1 MSLYNLE
8 ETAKSCPTAVTNTR
22 STYKNARLT
31 ALESRSFCFS
41 DQHILH
47 RQQQNKLFCTA
58 VPMWLGSAIS
68 PSKRLFYP
76 LQSSALELSTEP
88 TSSCNTFAILLK
100 KWHQPFFILMHLKNI
115 GQHQLLAPCPK
126 PPMMPLNE
134 QNKYSRALAS
144 PVGLGQAVKLFNG
157 LFHKHHP
164 GNCCTTNIQTS
175 ILFGRTTDF
184 PCISP
189 QFSSSRATFSWVNS
203 DKFER
208 TQENQQKLSIH
219 GDT

>member
-1 MSLYNLE
+1 MPDWQHWRADPSAFLTNTFCTDNSKTNCSAQQCPCGLAQPSLQVKGYFIHFSHQPL
-8 ETAKSCPTAVTNTR
+8 SCPR
-22 STYKNARLT
+22 SL
-31 ALESRSFCFS
+31 
-41 DQHILH
+41 
-47 RQQQNKLFCTA
+47 
-58 VPMWLGSAIS
+58 
-68 PSKRLFYP
+68 
-76 LQSSALELSTEP
+76 